1 MRKIPPSDLD
11 GDAGTIDP
19 EGNLS
24 AAQTAVK
31 RGSPVISGGAALGQR
46 AATPAPSN
54 PAAAP
59 AGASLLTDRALAVY
73 SLRDSGSA
81 SIVDDSDSRI
91 ISEGDMNE
99 RTRGVVL
106 ITGASS
112 GIGRAC
118 AIHLAQRGY
127 HVIGTTRRSP
137 TEIQTELREE
147 IGEPELLDIIGLD
160 VDVRETVDRAVND
173 IVDRAG
179 RLDAVVNCAGFGI
192 AGSVEDTTDDEALGI
207 LQTNLM
213 GTLRVCRAVL
223 PIMRRQRSGTIIN
236 LSSIGGRMGLPFQ
249 GLYSATKYAVEGL
262 TEALRMEV
270 RRFGV
275 RAVLIEPGD
284 FCTEFTDRRVRVRRS
299 GENDSYAAA
308 FGQSLSIVEHDER
321 NGASPE
327 LVARLV
333 ERILRTRS
341 PRVRYTAGAA
351 FQRLAA
357 GLKRI
362 LPSRLSE
369 WGLMKYYRLR

>member
-1 MRKIPPSDLD
+1 MS
-11 GDAGTIDP
+11 
-19 EGNLS
+19 
-24 AAQTAVK
+24 
-31 RGSPVISGGAALGQR
+31 
-46 AATPAPSN
+46 
-54 PAAAP
+54 
-59 AGASLLTDRALAVY
+59 
-73 SLRDSGSA
+73 
-81 SIVDDSDSRI
+81 
-91 ISEGDMNE
+91 E

-127 HVIGTTRRSP
+127 YVIGTTRRSP
-137 TEIQTELREE
+137 SEVQAELRQEV
-147 IGEPELLDIIGLD
+147 GEPELLDVISLD
-160 VDVRETVDRAVND
+160 VNVRETVDRAVND

-179 RLDAVVNCAGFGI
+179 RLDAIVNCAGFGI
-192 AGSVEDTTDDEALGI
+192 AGSIEDTADDEALGI

-223 PIMRRQRSGTIIN
+223 PIMRRQRSGTIVN
-236 LSSIGGRMGLPFQ
+236 VSSIGGRIGLPFQ

-262 TEALRMEV
+262 TEALRMEAH
-270 RRFGV
+270 RFGV

-284 FCTEFTDRRVRVRRS
+284 FCTGFTDRRVRVRRS

-308 FGQSLSIVEHDER
+308 FERALSIVEHDER

-327 LVARLV
+327 SIARLV
-333 ERILRTRS
+333 ERILQTRT
-341 PRVRYTAGAA
+341 PRVRYTVGPV

-362 LPSRLSE
+362 LPSRLFE
-369 WGLMKYYRLR
+369 WILRKYYRLGG